1 MKKTTLK
8 NSAIINLS
16 SKKTTQIWQTRHQQ
30 SKPENSEVNSPL
42 YGDFNLGLHVQDKP
56 QNVHHNRMN
65 LLTIIQAEYPHI
77 QQIHWLNQVHGNR
90 VVDIDNLNIT
100 TEMIAADAH
109 VTTNKTLA
117 LAIMTAD
124 CVPIMVSDETG
135 EIIAGIHAGWQGLA
149 KGVIANTINTMR
161 QKSDHKPINFAN
173 WQAWVGACINRE
185 HYEVDEKV
193 KTQVLAQLEKQLLAK
208 NKQLLSERQKQQFF
222 TAQPN
227 KIGHYL
233 ADLSAIAQFQLI
245 LCGLNNENIHLS
257 GLDSYAD
264 TRFYSYRQQTEQG
277 LPFTGRMATLIF
289 KGQ

>member
-1 MKKTTLK
+1 MKKINQN
-8 NSAIINLS
+8 NSAVIKLS
-16 SKKTTQIWQTRHQQ
+16 NNKTTQIWQTIHQQ
-30 SKPENSEVNSPL
+30 SNPKKSELNNPL

-56 QNVHHNRMN
+56 QNVHQNRIN
-65 LLTIIQAEYPHI
+65 LLAIIKAEYPYI

-90 VVDIDNLNIT
+90 VVDIDNLDIT
-100 TEMIAADAH
+100 TEIIAADAH
-109 VTTNKTLA
+109 ITMNKTLA

-135 EIIAGIHAGWQGLA
+135 KILAGIHAGWQGLA
-149 KGVIANTINTMR
+149 KGVIANTIDTMR
-161 QKSDHKPINFAN
+161 QKADHNPINFAN
-173 WQAWVGACINRE
+173 WQAWVGSCINRE
-185 HYEVDEKV
+185 YYEVDEKV

-208 NKQLLSERQKQQFF
+208 NEQLLSEWQKQQFF

-264 TRFYSYRQQTEQG
+264 TRFYSYRRQTEQG

>member
-1 MKKTTLK
+1 MKKINQN
-8 NSAIINLS
+8 NSAVIKLS
-16 SKKTTQIWQTRHQQ
+16 NNKTTQIWQTIHQQ
-30 SKPENSEVNSPL
+30 SNPKKSELNNPL

-56 QNVHHNRMN
+56 QNVHQNRIN
-65 LLTIIQAEYPHI
+65 LLAIIKAEYPYI

-100 TEMIAADAH
+100 TEIIAADAH
-109 VTTNKTLA
+109 ITTNKTLA

-124 CVPIMVSDETG
+124 CVPIMVSDGTG
-135 EIIAGIHAGWQGLA
+135 ETIAGIHAGWQGLA

-161 QKSDHKPINFAN
+161 QKANRSPINFAN
-173 WQAWVGACINRE
+173 WQAWVGACITRK

-208 NKQLLSERQKQQFF
+208 NEQLLSEWQKQQFF

-227 KIGHYL
+227 KIRHYL

-264 TRFYSYRQQTEQG
+264 TRFYSYRRQTEQG

>member
-1 MKKTTLK
+1 MKKINQN
-8 NSAIINLS
+8 NSAVIKLS
-16 SKKTTQIWQTRHQQ
+16 NNKTTQIWQTIHQQ
-30 SKPENSEVNSPL
+30 SNPKKSELNNPL

-56 QNVHHNRMN
+56 QNVHQNRIN
-65 LLTIIQAEYPHI
+65 LLAIIKAEYPYI

-100 TEMIAADAH
+100 TEIIAADAH
-109 VTTNKTLA
+109 ITTNKTLA

-124 CVPIMVSDETG
+124 CVPIMVSDGTG
-135 EIIAGIHAGWQGLA
+135 ETIAGIHAGWQGLA

-161 QKSDHKPINFAN
+161 QKANRSPINFAN
-173 WQAWVGACINRE
+173 WQAWVGACITRK

-208 NKQLLSERQKQQFF
+208 NEQLLSEWQKQQFF

-245 LCGLNNENIHLS
+245 LSGLNNENIHLS

-264 TRFYSYRQQTEQG
+264 TRFYSYRRQTEQG

>member
-1 MKKTTLK
+1 MKKINQN
-8 NSAIINLS
+8 NSAVIKLS
-16 SKKTTQIWQTRHQQ
+16 NNKTTQIWQTIHQQ
-30 SKPENSEVNSPL
+30 SNPKKSELNNPL

-56 QNVHHNRMN
+56 QNVHQNRIN
-65 LLTIIQAEYPHI
+65 LLAIIQAEYPHI

-100 TEMIAADAH
+100 TEIIAADAH
-109 VTTNKTLA
+109 ITTNKTLA

-124 CVPIMVSDETG
+124 CVPIMVSDGTG
-135 EIIAGIHAGWQGLA
+135 ETIAGIHAGWQGLA
-149 KGVIANTINTMR
+149 KGVIANTMR
-161 QKSDHKPINFAN
+161 QKANRSPINFAN
-173 WQAWVGACINRE
+173 WQAWVGACITRK

-208 NKQLLSERQKQQFF
+208 NEQLLSEWQKQQFF

-264 TRFYSYRQQTEQG
+264 TRFYSYRRQTEQG